1 MRNSWQ
7 REGTVNLTFHAI
19 DIHQRQASHRPFP
32 FLELSLSCSTLPKLL
47 ICFACLGNS
56 LLPQTVDYQIA
67 PPLLEE
73 EPITS

>member
-7 REGTVNLTFHAI
+7 REGTVNLPFHAI

-32 FLELSLSCSTLPKLL
+32 FLELSLSKLL

>member
-1 MRNSWQ
+1 MRYSWQ

-19 DIHQRQASHRPFP
+19 DIHQWQASHRPFP
-32 FLELSLSCSTLPKLL
+32 LLELSLSCATLPKLL

-56 LLPQTVDYQIA
+56 LLPKTVGYQIT
-67 PPLLEE
+67 PPPFEE